1 MSTGF
6 LVAKLPGKLM
16 SFSEVINQHFL
27 KKLYIYV
34 AANNQPNLVNNEW
47 VSKRITDLYA
57 SSTSL
62 FPNLD
67 VRIILNELK
76 RPDKTTIEIS
86 DLNIDVI
93 IFPQNYNTEK
103 ITSVA
108 DLNKKLWVMYNEVEL
123 TEDANSLKYSN
134 MKTYQNVVLGGTFDK
149 LHNGHKILLT
159 EALLRCKKLSD
170 LIEPPEKR
178 INEVEEFIKSVDPT
192 LTCEVL
198 LISDLYGPTKSD
210 PNLNMIVVS
219 SETYKGAL
227 KINELRKEMKLNE
240 LDIHVVEL
248 AQDCSNNEIE
258 ESKVSSSNNRIR
270 LLGTYLK
277 TPVPKPHLPSK
288 PYMIGLTGGVASGK
302 SSICKYIGTLGA
314 GVIDCDKVA
323 HELYKPETK
332 IYYKLIEVF
341 GGNIVSENGEI
352 NRKILGSIV
361 FNDSLK
367 LQKLNELLWP
377 EIIKKAVQECER
389 LYEEENKKI
398 VVLEAAVLLKANWQD
413 RVHEVWSTIIPQ
425 DEAIARLMKRNNLS
439 EEDAR
444 LRVNAQSSNL
454 ELVKMSN
461 VIFCTLWSY
470 EFTREQVDKAWKS
483 VQAFV
488 E

>member
-159 EALLRCKKLSD
+159 EALLRCTNK
-170 LIEPPEKR
+170 ITVGVT
-178 INEVEEFIKSVDPT
+178 NE
-192 LTCEVL
+192 
-198 LISDLYGPTKSD
+198 
-210 PNLNMIVVS
+210 NMV
-219 SETYKGAL
+219 KGMYSFL
-227 KINELRKEMKLNE
+227 
-240 LDIHVVEL
+240 
-248 AQDCSNNEIE
+248 
-258 ESKVSSSNNRIR
+258 
-270 LLGTYLK
+270 
-277 TPVPKPHLPSK
+277 
-288 PYMIGLTGGVASGK
+288 
-302 SSICKYIGTLGA
+302 
-314 GVIDCDKVA
+314 
-323 HELYKPETK
+323 
-332 IYYKLIEVF
+332 F
-341 GGNIVSENGEI
+341 G
-352 NRKILGSIV
+352 
-361 FNDSLK
+361 
-367 LQKLNELLWP
+367 
-377 EIIKKAVQECER
+377 
-389 LYEEENKKI
+389 
-398 VVLEAAVLLKANWQD
+398 
-413 RVHEVWSTIIPQ
+413 
-425 DEAIARLMKRNNLS
+425 
-439 EEDAR
+439 
-444 LRVNAQSSNL
+444 
-454 ELVKMSN
+454 
-461 VIFCTLWSY
+461 
-470 EFTREQVDKAWKS
+470 
-483 VQAFV
+483 
-488 E
+488 